1 LHNRFEQVKF
11 QTTGCPIKLPFFHL
25 EIVDWQVIQVEFA
38 RGMQVMLLMLVPILD
53 CSGLINS
60 GCPTINL
67 LDKGTIA
74 LSTHNK
80 ETSQLLLREI
90 TQPFCSFVR
99 YQQDIEITLEVKQ
112 QTTKGLELGI
122 LYENNSR

>member
-1 LHNRFEQVKF
+1 
-11 QTTGCPIKLPFFHL
+11 
-25 EIVDWQVIQVEFA
+25 
-38 RGMQVMLLMLVPILD
+38 MLLMLVPILD